1 MSIDLT
7 DSHDY
12 QSNFGCSVLLNKLNT
27 WFAKQSLETAEKNGG
42 GIISGVSVRNIK
54 WDEENGKTI
63 IETDELDDFEAKAII
78 AADGVNS
85 EIAEITGIGKN
96 FYHQNCI
103 RG

>member
-12 QSNFGCSVLLNKLNT
+12 ESNFGCSVLLNKLNT

-42 GIISGVSVRNIK
+42 GIISGVHVRNIK

-63 IETDELDDFEAKAII
+63 IETDELDDFEAK
-78 AADGVNS
+78 VYNR
-85 EIAEITGIGKN
+85 
-96 FYHQNCI
+96 C
-103 RG
+103 